1 MIYLLIGAT
10 LTVFVRDSWPLYSF
24 CAAILLMLAV
34 LAGKR
39 QLDRISL
46 LPLLFPAFGLLQLAL
61 ASTADAASTR
71 VAALRWFALAGV
83 LMIAEARLADQ
94 RRRDRFLDQFL
105 AFTGLTALL
114 CLLQLNTSQGKALW
128 YFDTGFNDVVYGFFP
143 SRNNYGQF
151 VELALAAAL
160 WRALTDRRRRFWFGL
175 AGALLYASAI
185 ASTSRGA
192 AVLATVEL
200 LVVPGVVLWR
210 TRKVQFRDSGLLYA
224 GVIGLAL
231 ATAAVSGWDTTWKRF
246 SEPDAYQG
254 RREFTQSALRMAVER
269 PLIGHGLGT
278 FSLVYPKFATIDV
291 PETVRFAHD
300 DWAEFAADGGFLFAA
315 FVFALFATAVP
326 RMLRH
331 PWSLGLVFVMVHA
344 GFDYPFPRVAVAGWM
359 FALLGALR
367 AADGRVRSEPAADR
381 RWWAIPVALVGCC
394 VLGIYWCGRLGVA
407 DGYYRQDTQAS
418 VRRAIEIVPD
428 QAQYYLRLAQ
438 LYESSHVQAILER
451 ALQLNPDNA
460 EIWIEVGLD
469 AELRGELKRAEG
481 SLVKAAELDATWL
494 PRWTLA
500 NYYFRRGGG
509 GPLPG
514 ITGGGPLPY
523 GRGSEEDGRAFWLP
537 GGGPLPTH
545 RAFWTW
551 AAQAAAIANPRRD
564 LIPLFKLASQLDP
577 DPAAMLRIVP
587 DRPAPLRQFVKFLL
601 ESGETRSLEQAAER
615 LLSCGNQG
623 NDRPYIFWAIEGFLS
638 HRRPDGA
645 ARLWTKLRDHGWI
658 STQAGGAFINPP
670 LESSMDWRYKDV
682 TGITR
687 SLGSDG
693 RLRFDFSGQQP
704 EEVSLLERHVPVSAS
719 VNQRLAWNSST
730 KFPSGLEWQ
739 VQSLAGAVLA
749 QSKLQ
754 SGGVEFTPPDSI
766 VRLLLLYR
774 RAPGTT
780 RFTGVVDLDP
790 ALLLDH
796 GQR

>member
-46 LPLLFPAFGLLQLAL
+46 LPLLIPAFGLLQLAL
-61 ASTADAASTR
+61 SSTADAASTR
-71 VAALRWFALAGV
+71 VAALKWFALAGV
-83 LMIAEARLADQ
+83 LIIAEARLADPQ
-94 RRRDRFLDQFL
+94 RRDRFLDQFVGF
-105 AFTGLTALL
+105 AGLTALL

-151 VELALAAAL
+151 VELALAVAL

-231 ATAAVSGWDTTWKRF
+231 ATAAISGWDSTWKRF

-300 DWAEFAADGGFLFAA
+300 DWVEFAADGGFLFAA
-315 FVFALFATAVP
+315 FVFALFATALP

-367 AADGRVRSEPAADR
+367 AADGRVRREPAAVR

-394 VLGIYWCGRLGVA
+394 VWGIYWCGRLGVA
-407 DGYYRQDTQAS
+407 DTFYRQDTQAS

-438 LYESSHVQAILER
+438 LYESNHLQAILER
-451 ALQLNPDNA
+451 ALQLNPYNA
-460 EIWIEVGLD
+460 ETWIEVGLD
-469 AELRGELKRAEG
+469 AELRGDLKRAEG
-481 SLVKAAELDATWL
+481 SLVKAAQLDSTWL

-509 GPLPG
+509 GPLPAPNG
-514 ITGGGPLPY
+514 SPLPY
-523 GRGSEEDGRAFWLP
+523 RRGSEEDGRAFWVP
-537 GGGPLPTH
+537 GGSPLTH

-564 LIPLFKLASQLDP
+564 LIPLFKLAYQLDA
-577 DPAAMLRIVP
+577 DPAAMLRILP
-587 DRPAPLRQFVKFLL
+587 DRPRHLRQFVRFLL
-601 ESGETRSLEQAAER
+601 ETGETRSLEQAADR

-623 NDRPYIFWAIEGFLS
+623 NDRGYIFWAIEGFLS
-638 HRRPDGA
+638 HRRSDGA
-645 ARLWTKLRDHGWI
+645 VHLWTKLRERGWI
-658 STQAGGAFINPP
+658 SNRAGGGFSEPP

-682 TGITR
+682 TGIMR

-693 RLRFDFSGQQP
+693 RLRFEFSGQQP
-704 EEVSLLERHVPVSAS
+704 EEAPLLERHVPVRAG
-719 VNQRLAWNSST
+719 VKQQFTWNSST
-730 KFPSGLEWQ
+730 KDPSGLEWQ
-739 VQSLAGAVLA
+739 VLSLAGAVLA

-780 RFTGVVDLDP
+780 RFNGMVDLDP